1 MHTCCATCRL
11 GAYNHAT
18 VHLRAVQLCKYP
30 DCASER
36 LYMGAEKR
44 NGVVITEDGNKWA
57 NVEYFQLTGIREY
70 APYMFGGG

>member
-1 MHTCCATCRL
+1 MRL
-11 GAYNHAT
+11 
-18 VHLRAVQLCKYP
+18 LPLQLCKYP